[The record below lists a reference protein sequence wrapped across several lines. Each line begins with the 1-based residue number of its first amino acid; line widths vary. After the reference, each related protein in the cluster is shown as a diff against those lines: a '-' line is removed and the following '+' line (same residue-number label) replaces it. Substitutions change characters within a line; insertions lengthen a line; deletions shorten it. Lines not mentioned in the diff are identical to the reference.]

1 MHFLYKRQVN
11 RFCIKRFCKYCR
23 FCKDLQ
29 SYQNFI
35 SSIVDSIYLYLAF
48 DFDSLVYSIQ
58 QVFNIVHSI
67 TSKPIGFSRL
77 QAMTSLRGYFLICL
91 YVCVCVCERDWA
103 GLVVVGT
110 WKQWV
115 TTLYMFVSI
124 MRSIGVKTLWLRSF
138 AMI

>member
-91 YVCVCVCERDWA
+91 YVCVCMRARLGGVSCGGDLKAMSDNAVYVCFDHA
-103 GLVVVGT
+103 
-110 WKQWV
+110 Q
-115 TTLYMFVSI
+115 
-124 MRSIGVKTLWLRSF
+124 
-138 AMI
+138 